1 MFRDIF
7 ENTDLRTRG
16 QRVLFLKI
24 FEKIKK
30 TLDIYNVL

>member
-1 MFRDIF
+1 MTGVLVVELNRLS
-7 ENTDLRTRG
+7 ELL
-16 QRVLFLKI
+16 QRFLKI